1 MLPALR
7 MLKIGNKI
15 IAMFTNREL
24 LKNEMYEQQKSVMI
38 TRGDK
43 IVMFGK
49 DASDSLKRKALKFIN
64 E

>member
-1 MLPALR
+1 
-7 MLKIGNKI
+7 
-15 IAMFTNREL
+15 MFTNREL

>member
-1 MLPALR
+1 MHPALL